1 MREAVS
7 TRGIRVFVA
16 DTFEAHGTEAEVLTA
31 FRLLERR
38 GLVEVRVAVRCPS
51 GHTIWDGPP
60 RAVEHPLQCMECEDW
75 TADDVEERND
85 HVRAVFK
92 PEGGAPPAPPRENP
106 FFPLLR
112 QVGS

>member
-1 MREAVS
+1 
-7 TRGIRVFVA
+7 
-16 DTFEAHGTEAEVLTA
+16 VLAA

-38 GLVEVRVAVRCPS
+38 GLVEVRVAVRCPN

-60 RAVEHPLQCMECEDW
+60 RAVEHPMQCMECENW
-75 TADDVEERND
+75 TAEEAEERND

-92 PEGGAPPAPPRENP
+92 PEANASPAGTPPAPPRENP